1 MRRLKTVII
10 GMGRMG
16 TMRFEKLEKHG
27 GFEITGICDEKPE
40 HLVQYSVPSFTDWRK
55 CLEQCEAEAVF
66 VCTVN
71 SAIPDIVCCALNLG
85 KHVFSEK
92 PPGRNLSDT
101 LRMRQVSEQNPQCVL
116 KFGFN
121 HRYHNSVIEAK
132 ALIQSGLIGDVV
144 CARGV
149 YGKAG
154 SPSFP
159 KEWRNNPA
167 LSGGGILLD
176 QGIHMLDLLR
186 CFLGDFAEIQCSV
199 DNLVWKEL
207 STEDSAFAIL
217 KTKDGKLA
225 SLHSNAL
232 QWRHKFDLD
241 IICTQGYI
249 ALNGLI
255 TSTQSYGEER
265 MTYYR
270 KDLYGENGSLG
281 KPREHTLCFDSD
293 QSWEYEHQEF
303 YEAVVNG
310 KPLKQGTIDDAVGVM
325 ELIEKIYHSS
335 NRGITV

>member
-16 TMRFEKLEKHG
+16 KLRFEKLQKHG
-27 GFEITGICDEKPE
+27 GFEITGICDAVEGN
-40 HLVQYSVPSFTDWRK
+40 LSQYAVPSFTDWRT

-66 VCTVN
+66 VCTIN
-71 SAIPDIVCCALNLG
+71 SVIPDVVCCALEMG

-92 PPGRNLSDT
+92 PPGRDLSDT
-101 LRMRQVSEQNPQCVL
+101 LKMRQASEQNSGRIL

-132 ALIQSGLIGDVV
+132 ALIRSGLVGDVV

-159 KEWRNNPA
+159 REWRNDVR

-186 CFLGDFAEIQCSV
+186 YFVGDFSEVQCSV

-217 KTKDGKLA
+217 KTDDGKLA

-241 IICTQGYI
+241 IVCTQGYI

-270 KDLYGENGSLG
+270 KDLYEKSGSLG
-281 KPREHTLCFDSD
+281 KPLEHTLCFDSD
-293 QSWEYEHQEF
+293 RSWEHEHQEF
-303 YEAVVNG
+303 YDAVVNG
-310 KPLKQGTIDDAVGVM
+310 KALEQGTIHDAVSVM
-325 ELIEKIYHSS
+325 ALIERIYRDP
-335 NRGITV
+335 NRGKTE